1 MQDADR
7 PPSLPTK
14 PVRAR
19 PLPVAPAIP
28 PKCSSY
34 TVKEVHWEHSAAVR
48 VGHLMEFLRGEMIF
62 DSRCTNR
69 DLLCFTL
76 HMIMMDTGYQPTV
89 R

>member
-7 PPSLPTK
+7 PLSLPAK

-19 PLPVAPAIP
+19 SLPVAPAIP
-28 PKCSSY
+28 PKCSSK
-34 TVKEVHWEHSAAVR
+34 VKEVYWDTSAAVR
-48 VGHLMEFLRGEMIF
+48 VSHLVEFLRGEMIV

-76 HMIMMDTGYQPTV
+76 HMIIMDTGYQPTV